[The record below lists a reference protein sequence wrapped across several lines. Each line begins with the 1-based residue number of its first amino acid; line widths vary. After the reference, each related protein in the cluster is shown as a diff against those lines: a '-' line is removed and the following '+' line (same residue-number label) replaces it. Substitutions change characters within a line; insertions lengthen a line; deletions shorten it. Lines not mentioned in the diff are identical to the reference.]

1 MRRERQIRVKEL
13 KNKFAA
19 GMIAGVTAVLI
30 GAGIAGYY
38 LHDYCGISLVQTSS
52 GAVYAG
58 ENEDG
63 KDKEVVDDT
72 LTQKLKLLEQ
82 CVDQYFLFDGAD
94 AQTYRDSIYKG
105 FMAALD
111 DPYSCYYTAEEYIQ
125 LMESTSGSYE
135 GIGVVVTQNV
145 QTKIITV
152 VRPFEGCPGAEAGIL
167 PGDVIVE
174 VDGEDISGQD
184 LSTVVSKM
192 KGQEGTTVELRIY
205 RETEGAYFDFTV
217 ERRRIEVPT
226 VASEMLEDGIGY
238 IQVTEFDSVTAD
250 QFITAAESLKAQGMK
265 ALVVDI
271 RDNPGGLL
279 NIVVDMLDYMLP
291 EGTVVYTEDKNG
303 SRELYT
309 SDGEN
314 SFDLPLAV
322 LINGNSASASEIFAG
337 AIQDY
342 GTGTIVG
349 TQSFGKG
356 IVQSILPF
364 NDGSAIKI
372 TVSRYF
378 TPGGRCIHGEG
389 ITPDVEEELNE
400 ELKTKLKVTKEEDNQ
415 LQKALAVLREE
426 MSQQE

>member
-1 MRRERQIRVKEL
+1 
-13 KNKFAA
+13 
-19 GMIAGVTAVLI
+19 MIAGVTAVLI